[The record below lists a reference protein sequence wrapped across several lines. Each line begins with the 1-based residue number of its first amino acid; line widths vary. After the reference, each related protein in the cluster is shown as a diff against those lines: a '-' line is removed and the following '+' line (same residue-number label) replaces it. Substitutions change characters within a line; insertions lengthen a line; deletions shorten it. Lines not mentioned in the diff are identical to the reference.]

1 MKTNADRLVMLSV
14 TGQVSSPMMAAGG
27 YRIAGNTGAPVILPG
42 VGGITYN
49 VRVGD
54 SACGWVADHVEPG
67 VSVKN
72 LSPSEGN
79 RSANNAL
86 NILSAIGND
95 AVVIS
100 GDAKGA
106 VGTVTGMHGGIE
118 HVLVDFDTRTLDRLA
133 IGDRILVRAVGTGLK
148 LDGFDHIKLMN
159 LDPRLLAKMRVKA
172 VGNKVEVPVACVV
185 PAKLMGSGIGK
196 AHAHSGDYDIQLMDS
211 KTVDR
216 LGIADIGLGDIV
228 AIKDAD
234 HTFGRMYRK
243 GSITVGVVVHS
254 DCVISGHGPGVT
266 TIMTSSGG
274 RIIPRIDAG
283 ANIARILKIGAFRA
297 KGKGGKR

>member
-1 MKTNADRLVMLSV
+1 
-14 TGQVSSPMMAAGG
+14 
-27 YRIAGNTGAPVILPG
+27 VILPG

-49 VRVGD
+49 VKVGD

-72 LSPSEGN
+72 LSPGEGN

-86 NILSAIGND
+86 NILSAVGND
-95 AVVIS
+95 VVVVS

-106 VGTVTGMHGGIE
+106 RGKVTGKHGGIE
-118 HVLVDFDTRTLDRLA
+118 HVLVDFDSRTLERLA
-133 IGDRILVRAVGTGLK
+133 IGDRVMVKALGTGLK
-148 LDGFDHIKLMN
+148 LEGFDHIKLMN
-159 LDPRLLAKMRVKA
+159 VDPRLLAGMRLRA
-172 VGNKVEVPVACVV
+172 SGNKVEVPVTCVV

-196 AHAHSGDYDIQLMDS
+196 AHAHSGDYDIQLLDG
-211 KTVDR
+211 KTIEK
-216 LGIADIGLGDIV
+216 LGLADIRLGDIV

-243 GSITVGVVVHS
+243 GSMTVGVVVHS

-274 RIIPRIDAG
+274 RIVPRIDAG

>member
-1 MKTNADRLVMLSV
+1 MKTNADKLIMLSV

-72 LSPSEGN
+72 LSASEGN

-86 NILSAIGND
+86 NILAAIGND
-95 AVVIS
+95 AFVIG

-106 VGTVTGMHGGIE
+106 KGTVTGKHGGIE
-118 HVLVDFDTRTLDRLA
+118 HVLVDFDPRALDKMA
-133 IGDRILVRAVGTGLK
+133 IGDNILVRAIGTGLK
-148 LDGFDHIKLMN
+148 IEGFDHIKIMN
-159 LDPRLLAKMRVKA
+159 LDPRLLMKMNVKA
-172 VGNKVEVPVACVV
+172 AGGKVEVPVTCVI

-196 AHAHSGDYDIQLMDS
+196 AHAHSGDYDIQLLDR

-216 LGIADIGLGDIV
+216 LGIPDIRLGDIL

-243 GSITVGVVVHS
+243 GSMTIGVVVHS
-254 DCVISGHGPGVT
+254 DCIISGHGPGVT

-274 RIIPRIDAG
+274 RIIPRIDSG
-283 ANIARILKIGAFRA
+283 ANLARILKIGSFRT
-297 KGKGGKR
+297 KPKGGKR

>member
-1 MKTNADRLVMLSV
+1 MKTNADKLIMLSV

-72 LSPSEGN
+72 LSASEGN

-86 NILSAIGND
+86 NILAAIGND
-95 AVVIS
+95 AFVIG
-100 GDAKGA
+100 GDAKGTK
-106 VGTVTGMHGGIE
+106 GTVTGKHGGIE
-118 HVLVDFDTRTLDRLA
+118 HVLVDFDPRALDKMA
-133 IGDRILVRAVGTGLK
+133 IGDNILVRAIGTGLK
-148 LDGFDHIKLMN
+148 IEGFDHIKIMN
-159 LDPRLLAKMRVKA
+159 LDPRLLMKMNVKA
-172 VGNKVEVPVACVV
+172 AGGKVEVPVTCVI

-196 AHAHSGDYDIQLMDS
+196 SHAHSGDYDIQLLDR

-216 LGIADIGLGDIV
+216 LGLPDIRLGDIL

-243 GSITVGVVVHS
+243 GSMTIGVVVHS
-254 DCVISGHGPGVT
+254 DCIISGHGPGVT

-274 RIIPRIDAG
+274 RIIPRIDSG
-283 ANIARILKIGAFRA
+283 ANVARILKIGSFRT
-297 KGKGGKR
+297 KPKGGKR

>member
-1 MKTNADRLVMLSV
+1 MKTNSDRLVMLSV

-49 VRVGD
+49 VKVGD
-54 SACGWVADHVEPG
+54 SACGWVADHVEPA

-86 NILSAIGND
+86 NILAAIGNE
-95 AVVIS
+95 AMVIS

-106 VGTVTGMHGGIE
+106 RGVVTGKHGGIE
-118 HVLVDFDTRTLDRLA
+118 HVLVDFDAAALDKLA
-133 IGDRILVRAVGTGLK
+133 IGDRVQVRAVGTGLT
-148 LDGFDHIKLMN
+148 LQDFEHIKIMN
-159 LDPRLLAKMRVKA
+159 LDPGLLAKMHVKP
-172 VGNKVEVPVACVV
+172 VGNRVEVPVACVV

-211 KTVDR
+211 KTIDK
-216 LGIADIGLGDIV
+216 LGIADIRLGDIV

-243 GSITVGVVVHS
+243 GSITIGVVVHS

-274 RIIPRIDAG
+274 RIIPRIEAG
-283 ANIARILKIGAFRA
+283 ANIAKLLKIGRFRA
-297 KGKGGKR
+297 KAKGGRR

>member
-1 MKTNADRLVMLSV
+1 MITNQDKLVMLSV

-27 YRIAGNTGAPVILPG
+27 YRIAGNTGSPVILPG

-49 VRVGD
+49 VKVGD

-67 VSVKN
+67 VSMKN
-72 LSPSEGN
+72 LSASEGS
-79 RSANNAL
+79 RSANAAL
-86 NILSAIGND
+86 NILAAVGND

-106 VGTVTGMHGGIE
+106 RGTVTGKHGGIE
-118 HVLVDFDTRTLDRLA
+118 HVLVDFDSRALEKLA
-133 IGDRILVRAVGTGLK
+133 IGDRILVRAYGTGLK
-148 LDGFDHIKLMN
+148 IEGFEHIKIMN
-159 LDPRLLAKMRVKA
+159 LDPRLLARMRPKA
-172 VGNKVEVPVACVV
+172 IGNKIEVPVACVV
-185 PAKLMGSGIGK
+185 PARLMGSGIGK
-196 AHAHSGDYDIQLMDS
+196 AHAHSGDYDIQLLDR
-211 KTVDR
+211 KTIEKFG
-216 LGIADIGLGDIV
+216 LTDIKLGDIV

-243 GSITVGVVVHS
+243 GSITIGVVVHS

-274 RIIPRIDAG
+274 RIIPRIEAK
-283 ANIARILKIGAFRA
+283 ANIARLLRIGIYRSKA
-297 KGKGGKR
+297 KGGRN

>member
-1 MKTNADRLVMLSV
+1 MKTNADKLVMLSV

-72 LSPSEGN
+72 LSASEGN

-86 NILSAIGND
+86 NILAAIGND
-95 AVVIS
+95 AFVIS
-100 GDAKGA
+100 GDAKGTKGA
-106 VGTVTGMHGGIE
+106 VTGKHGGIE
-118 HVLVDFDTRTLDRLA
+118 HVLVDFDARALDKMA
-133 IGDRILVRAVGTGLK
+133 IGDNILVRAVGTGLK
-148 LDGFDHIKLMN
+148 IEGFEHIKIMN
-159 LDPRLLAKMRVKA
+159 LDPRLLSKMNVRA
-172 VGNKVEVPVACVV
+172 AAGKVEVPVRCVV

-196 AHAHSGDYDIQLMDS
+196 SHAHSGDYDIQLLDR
-211 KTVDR
+211 KTIDR
-216 LGIADIGLGDIV
+216 LGIPDIRLGDIL

-243 GSITVGVVVHS
+243 GSMTIGVVVHS
-254 DCVISGHGPGVT
+254 DCIISGHGPGVT

-274 RIIPRIDAG
+274 RIVPRIDAG
-283 ANIARILKIGAFRA
+283 ANIARILKIGSFRA
-297 KGKGGKR
+297 KARRR

>member
-1 MKTNADRLVMLSV
+1 MKTNSDRLVMLSV

-49 VRVGD
+49 IKVGD

-72 LSPSEGN
+72 PSPGEGN

-86 NILSAIGND
+86 NILAAIGND

-106 VGTVTGMHGGIE
+106 KGTVTGKHGGIE
-118 HVLVDFDTRTLDRLA
+118 HVLMDFDVAALQKLA
-133 IGDRILVRAVGTGLK
+133 IGDRIMVRALGTGLK
-148 LDGFDHIKLMN
+148 LDGFDHIKIMN
-159 LDPRLLAKMRVKA
+159 LDPRLLAKMKVRA

-196 AHAHSGDYDIQLMDS
+196 AHAHSGDYDIQLLDG
-211 KTVDR
+211 KTIEK
-216 LGIADIGLGDIV
+216 LGLADIRLGDIV

-243 GSITVGVVVHS
+243 GSMTIGVVVHS
-254 DCVISGHGPGVT
+254 DCVLSGHGPGVT

-283 ANIARILKIGAFRA
+283 ANIARLLKIGTYRT
-297 KGKGGKR
+297 KGRGGKR

>member
-1 MKTNADRLVMLSV
+1 MKTNSDRLVMISV
-14 TGQVSSPMMAAGG
+14 TGQVSSPMMAASG

-49 VRVGD
+49 IKVGD
-54 SACGWVADHVEPG
+54 SACGWVADHVEPA

-72 LSPSEGN
+72 PSPSEGN

-86 NILSAIGND
+86 NILSAVGND
-95 AVVIS
+95 AFVIS

-106 VGTVTGMHGGIE
+106 KGTVTGKHGGIE
-118 HVLVDFDTRTLDRLA
+118 HVLVDFDARALEKLA
-133 IGDRILVRAVGTGLK
+133 IGDRILVRARGTGLK
-148 LDGFDHIKLMN
+148 LEGFDHIKMMN
-159 LDPRLLAKMRVKA
+159 LDPRLLAKMKVKA

-196 AHAHSGDYDIQLMDS
+196 AHAHSGDYDIQLLDS
-211 KTVDR
+211 KTIEK
-216 LGIADIGLGDIV
+216 LGLAGIRLGDIV

-243 GSITVGVVVHS
+243 GSMTIGVVVHS
-254 DCVISGHGPGVT
+254 DCVLSGHGPGVT

-283 ANIARILKIGAFRA
+283 ANIARLLKIGTYRT
-297 KGKGGKR
+297 KGRGGKR

>member
-14 TGQVSSPMMAAGG
+14 TGQVSSPVMAAGG

-49 VRVGD
+49 IRVGD
-54 SACGWVADHVEPG
+54 PACGWVADHVEPG
-67 VSVKN
+67 VSIKN
-72 LSPSEGN
+72 PSPSEGN

-86 NILSAIGND
+86 NILAAIGND
-95 AVVIS
+95 AIVIS

-106 VGTVTGMHGGIE
+106 RGTVTGKHGGIE
-118 HVLVDFDTRTLDRLA
+118 HVLVDFDARAIEKLA
-133 IGDRILVRAVGTGLK
+133 IGDHVLVRALGTGLSIE
-148 LDGFDHIKLMN
+148 GFEHIKVMN
-159 LDPRLLAKMRVKA
+159 IDPRLLGKMGLKA
-172 VGNKVEVPVACVV
+172 AGNKIEVPVAAVI
-185 PAKLMGSGIGK
+185 PAGLMGSGIGK
-196 AHAHSGDYDIQLMDS
+196 SHAYSGDYDIQLLDK
-211 KTVDR
+211 KTIDK
-216 LGIADIGLGDIV
+216 LGIGGIRLGDIV

-266 TIMTSSGG
+266 TVMTSSGG
-274 RIIPRIDAG
+274 RIVPHVDPG
-283 ANIARILKIGAFRA
+283 ANIARILKIGAYRA
-297 KGKGGKR
+297 GTKGGKR

>member
-1 MKTNADRLVMLSV
+1 MRTNEKKLVMLSV

-27 YRIAGNTGAPVILPG
+27 YRIAGNTGAPMILPG

-54 SACGWVADHVEPG
+54 PACGWVADHVEPG

-86 NILSAIGND
+86 NILAAIGND
-95 AVVIS
+95 ALVLT

-106 VGTVTGMHGGIE
+106 KGTVTGKHGGIE
-118 HVLVDFDTRTLDRLA
+118 HVLMDFDSRALDKMA
-133 IGDRILVRAVGTGLK
+133 IGDRILVRALGTGLK
-148 LDGFDHIKLMN
+148 IDGFDHIKIMN
-159 LDPRLLAKMRVKA
+159 LDPRLLSKMRVKA
-172 VGNKVEVPVACVV
+172 AGSRIEVPVTCVV

-196 AHAHSGDYDIQLMDS
+196 THAHSGDYDIQLLDA
-211 KTVDR
+211 KTIER
-216 LGIADIGLGDIV
+216 HGIGGISLGDIV

-243 GSITVGVVVHS
+243 GSITIGVVVHS

-274 RIIPRIDAG
+274 RIVPRISPG
-283 ANIARILKIGAFRA
+283 ANIAKLLKIGSYRA
-297 KGKGGKR
+297 KPKGGRR

>member
-1 MKTNADRLVMLSV
+1 MKTNSDDLVMLSV
-14 TGQVSSPMMAAGG
+14 TGQVSSPMMAASG

-72 LSPSEGN
+72 PSPGEGN
-79 RSANNAL
+79 RSANQAL
-86 NILSAIGND
+86 NILSAIGNE
-95 AVVIS
+95 AVVVS

-106 VGTVTGMHGGIE
+106 RGVVTGKHGGIE
-118 HVLVDFDTRTLDRLA
+118 HVLVDFDAAALDNLA
-133 IGDRILVRAVGTGLK
+133 IGDRVLIRAFGTGLK
-148 LDGFDHIKLMN
+148 LEGFEHIKLMN
-159 LDPRLLAKMRVKA
+159 IDPRLLDRMRIKA

-196 AHAHSGDYDIQLMDS
+196 SHAHSGDYDIQLLDG
-211 KTVDR
+211 KTIAK
-216 LGIADIGLGDIV
+216 LGITDIRLGDIV

-274 RIIPRIDAG
+274 RIIPRIEAG
-283 ANIARILKIGAFRA
+283 ANIARLLKIGTFR
-297 KGKGGKR
+297 KRKGGRR

>member
-1 MKTNADRLVMLSV
+1 MKTNADKLVMLSV

-49 VRVGD
+49 VKVGD
-54 SACGWVADHVEPG
+54 SACGWVANHVEPG

-72 LSPSEGN
+72 LSPSEGI

-86 NILSAIGND
+86 NILGAIGND
-95 AVVIS
+95 AFVIS

-106 VGTVTGMHGGIE
+106 RGTVTGKHGGIE
-118 HVLVDFDTRTLDRLA
+118 HVLVDFDARTLDKLA

-148 LDGFDHIKLMN
+148 IEGFDHIKLMN
-159 LDPRLLAKMRVKA
+159 LDPRLLDKLRVRA
-172 VGNKVEVPVACVV
+172 AGNKVEVPVACVI

-196 AHAHSGDYDIQLMDS
+196 AHAHSGDYDIQLMDK
-211 KTVDR
+211 KTVAR
-216 LGIADIGLGDIV
+216 LGIADIHLGDIV
-228 AIKDAD
+228 VIKDAD

-243 GSITVGVVVHS
+243 GSMTIGVVVHS

-274 RIIPRIDAG
+274 HIIPRIDPG
-283 ANIARILKIGAFRA
+283 ANIARILKIGAFRV